1 MSARA
6 NESKKR
12 ILLTGLNLIKEKGYD
27 TVTLN
32 DICNTA
38 NISKNT
44 FYYYFKSK
52 EDLLLQFYSIP
63 TDLATKNLSSIL
75 MAENYIEQYWKLLE
89 PMLDF
94 IVDSGTEITKQILY
108 ALTNQNMPAFN
119 PSKFDKDIFN
129 IEVTV
134 IARAQASD
142 EILNTSDPFLLIAVA
157 QSLLLG
163 VISLW
168 CTANGK
174 FDFKNA
180 VRLAIE
186 VCFDV
191 KPELRKAPT
200 DVLAE
205 N

>member
-1 MSARA
+1 MNTRA
-6 NESKKR
+6 NESKQR

-27 TVTLN
+27 AVTLN
-32 DICNTA
+32 DICTAA

-44 FYYYFKSK
+44 YYYYFKSK
-52 EDLLLQFYSIP
+52 EDLLLEFYSIP
-63 TDLATKNLSSIL
+63 TDMATKNLSSIL
-75 MAENYIEQYWKLLE
+75 MAENNIEQYWKLLE

-94 IVDSGTEITKQILY
+94 IVDSGTEITKRILY
-108 ALTNQNMPAFN
+108 ALTNQNIPAFN

-129 IEVTV
+129 AEVKIIE
-134 IARAQASD
+134 RAQASG
-142 EILNTSDPFLLIAVA
+142 EIFNSSEPFLLIAVA

-200 DVLAE
+200 DVLSE